1 MNIEESSFKPRILV
15 APLDWGLGHA
25 TRSIPLINKLL
36 DFNCTVFLAG
46 EGRVRSLLENEFPTL
61 NFLDLK
67 GYNITY
73 SKNRWTLPFSIGAQ
87 IPKILSTIDDEQIW
101 LQNVI
106 KEHGIDAVIS
116 DNRYGLYHP
125 AIPSIFI
132 THQLLIK
139 TGFGKFADGLLQQFN
154 YDFINRFTE
163 CWIPDEE
170 GDSNL
175 GGDLSHPDEKPE
187 IPLKYLGPLS
197 RFNNLP
203 AESVEE
209 THLLLLISGPEPQRS
224 ILEQLLIEQL
234 SDYNDKVVFV
244 RGLPGNTDQLETG
257 DHIEVY
263 DHLPAKE
270 LKQKFEQAHLVI
282 SRCGYS
288 TVMDLAAMKKKCIL
302 IPTPGQTEQEYLA
315 TYLMQHNFALCID
328 QDKFKLT
335 QALNLAAS
343 YNYSFPNLD
352 SSNQLTNAIQN
363 LLSSLRSVFIG
374 PPAAGF

>member
-1 MNIEESSFKPRILV
+1 M
-15 APLDWGLGHA
+15 
-25 TRSIPLINKLL
+25 
-36 DFNCTVFLAG
+36 
-46 EGRVRSLLENEFPTL
+46 
-61 NFLDLK
+61 
-67 GYNITY
+67 
-73 SKNRWTLPFSIGAQ
+73 
-87 IPKILSTIDDEQIW
+87 
-101 LQNVI
+101 QNVI